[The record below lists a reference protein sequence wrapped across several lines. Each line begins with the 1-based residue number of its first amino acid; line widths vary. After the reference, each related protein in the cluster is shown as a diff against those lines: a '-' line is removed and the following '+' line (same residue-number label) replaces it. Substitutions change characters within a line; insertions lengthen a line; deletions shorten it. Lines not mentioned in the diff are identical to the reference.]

1 MVQRNFQNYALCGL
15 DMDCRDGGR
24 LKQLRQ
30 YFVYCEVAE
39 GGFPAVQG
47 MARTHEGALKVAL
60 KLYL

>member
-1 MVQRNFQNYALCGL
+1 
-15 DMDCRDGGR
+15 MDCRDGGR